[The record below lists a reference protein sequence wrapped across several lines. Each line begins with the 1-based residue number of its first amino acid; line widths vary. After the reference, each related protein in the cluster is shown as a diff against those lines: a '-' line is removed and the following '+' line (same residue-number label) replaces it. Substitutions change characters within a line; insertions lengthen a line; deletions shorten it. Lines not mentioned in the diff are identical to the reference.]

1 MNSITPSSPLLTL
14 TVKPNGNTS
23 SNDLLAR
30 FHPIMKAMGFG
41 NFEMEENGL
50 YQARKDAETMLGS
63 PLFVFAEKE
72 DDAVIINIDGHSIF
86 GLKGVEEQ
94 LKTIKAEYENSIDC
108 AAELH
113 GPNYANAFIG
123 NILYTALPIYA
134 SATII
139 VIAFHFLEMRN
150 TDQFN
155 VYLYATLAIIA
166 AKTRFWVNQ
175 LRKHRPVLLS
185 ILFLL
190 LIAPAILALVAGI
203 ILVLRQF
210 A

>member
-1 MNSITPSSPLLTL
+1 MKSISPSSPLLTL
-14 TVKPNGNTS
+14 TVKPIGATT

-41 NFEMEENGL
+41 NFEMEEDGL

-72 DDAVIINIDGHSIF
+72 DKAVIINIDGHSVF
-86 GLKGVEEQ
+86 GLKGVEEELQ
-94 LKTIKAEYENSIDC
+94 KIKTEYENSIDC
-108 AAELH
+108 TAELN
-113 GPNYANAFIG
+113 GPNYASAFIG
-123 NILYTALPIYA
+123 NMLYTALPIYA

-139 VIAFHFLEMRN
+139 VVAFHYLEMRS
-150 TDQFN
+150 TDLLN
-155 VYLYATLAIIA
+155 IYLYATLAVIA

-175 LRKHRPVLLS
+175 RRKHRPVWLS
-185 ILFLL
+185 VLFLL

-203 ILVLRQF
+203 LLVLKQL